1 MVFYV
6 FNVWH
11 LVHPSQQSK
20 NLRTMMLY
28 LYEINVNF
36 VVVQNTLWKNK
47 KNSHHFIPSNQLFS
61 DLFSKCVAFT
71 KILPKKRESIFPQFP
86 HYVIQTERTI
96 IISNHHCNICFTGP
110 TLSFHGVIPFLKIL
124 TDFTLTQRH
133 FPTGVEVQSI

>member
-47 KNSHHFIPSNQLFS
+47 KTLTILFRQINSLVICLVNALLSRKFCQKSVRVYFRNFHTTMLFQQNEQLSF
-61 DLFSKCVAFT
+61 
-71 KILPKKRESIFPQFP
+71 Q
-86 HYVIQTERTI
+86 I
-96 IISNHHCNICFTGP
+96 IIVIFVLQDRPFLFTG
-110 TLSFHGVIPFLKIL
+110 SSPF
-124 TDFTLTQRH
+124 
-133 FPTGVEVQSI
+133 